1 MIKFKIYHLLIFFL
15 ILQFIYACNKVR
27 QSAGVNRKSPDE
39 FSAIENP
46 PLVIP
51 PEYSLISPDQLQ
63 SKDISNVEKEL
74 AKEIVFGLD
83 EKDITEESQLSTM
96 NQILSK
102 ANTKSVSD
110 TIRNEI
116 NESFANEITTGDKF
130 QFKWE
135 DEIEVLDAV
144 KESEIIREKNFNN
157 ESIEEEDIPIK
168 KQEVKNKK
176 KKKKKRFF
184 FF

>member
-1 MIKFKIYHLLIFFL
+1 MF
-15 ILQFIYACNKVR
+15 QFIYACTKVR
-27 QSAGVNRKSPDE
+27 QSAGVSRKSPDE

-74 AKEIVFGLD
+74 AKEIIFGLD

-116 NESFANEITTGDKF
+116 DEAFAKEITTGDKF

-135 DEIEVLDAV
+135 NEIEVLDAV
-144 KESEIIREKNFNN
+144 KESERLREQNFNN
-157 ESIEEEDIPIK
+157 EVTTEEDVKVLITEEDVPIK
-168 KQEVKNKK
+168 KQEMK